1 MTDDRGND
9 WLASREWRE
18 DDDERRAEGK
28 ARDRELREEADAD
41 D

>member
-9 WLASREWRE
+9 WLARPERRD

-28 ARDRELREEADAD
+28 ARDREVREEADAD